1 MSATAAFIAFLQ
13 CEAKL
18 AEDRAKALRTTAFI
32 IEAKERKK
40 RRLVSRPK
48 KHTAFTLFVQENFE
62 QIKNSAESASLESKD
77 IIAIVAKQWAEM
89 GLEEKQAWKE
99 RAASIKDADPNI
111 SQELIDIY
119 VDYVDDP
126 GEENARPKKKV
137 AKKSVKA

>member
-89 GLEEKQAWKE
+89 GLEEKQVRQNTIA
-99 RAASIKDADPNI
+99 
-111 SQELIDIY
+111 L
-119 VDYVDDP
+119 
-126 GEENARPKKKV
+126 
-137 AKKSVKA
+137 